1 MGKTHEP
8 DIGPNASPIYRS
20 KGRALGILYEDV
32 NVLGI
37 EAGTN
42 GISTLPAIV
51 WNIIQWPIQVVG
63 QIPGKRT
70 APSRFIIRNANG
82 VLYPGES
89 MLVLGR
95 PGAGPSTL
103 LKVLA
108 NNRESFQDVQGRVQ
122 YAGISSEDMARWFRS
137 ETVYSSEEDTHFAT
151 LPVKDTLDF
160 AHRLRKPASSS
171 KSDTEFANEQTGA
184 SLRSVGL
191 SHTANTIVGDSFTRG
206 VSGGERKRVTLV
218 EALSVNPTMASW
230 DNPSRGLD
238 SSSATEFVQLI
249 TTISKDTGMTNVV
262 SMYQVSETIYQQFDR
277 VTVLYDGFTIFCGK
291 ASQAKDYF
299 IRLGFECRNRQTTAD
314 FLTAITSPVERL
326 IRKECTGLVP
336 TDPQGLAQV
345 FQESPEF
352 RQLQDD
358 IQK

>member
-1 MGKTHEP
+1 MGKTYEH
-8 DIGPNASPIYRS
+8 DIGPNSSPIYRS

-51 WNIIQWPIQVVG
+51 WNIIQWPIQAVG
-63 QIPGKRT
+63 QISGKRI

-95 PGAGPSTL
+95 PGAGSSTL

-108 NNRESFQDVQGRVQ
+108 NNRESFKMYR
-122 YAGISSEDMARWFRS
+122 AEFN
-137 ETVYSSEEDTHFAT
+137 T
-151 LPVKDTLDF
+151 LGSP
-160 AHRLRKPASSS
+160 
-171 KSDTEFANEQTGA
+171 QTAA
-184 SLRSVGL
+184 SLHSVGL

-206 VSGGERKRVTLV
+206 VPGGERKRVTLV
-218 EALSVNPTMASW
+218 EALSVNPAMASW

-249 TTISKDTGMTNVV
+249 TDISKDTGMANVV
-262 SMYQVSETIYQQFDR
+262 SMYQVSETIYQHFDR
-277 VTVLYDGFTIFCGK
+277 VTALYDGFTIFCGK

-299 IRLGFECRNRQTTAD
+299 ICLGFECRSRQTTAD
-314 FLTAITSPVERL
+314 FLTAITSPVEHL

-336 TDPQGLAQV
+336 TDPEGLARI

-358 IQK
+358 IQR